1 MNQKDYGFTIVI
13 PLYRSELIIPDLL
26 KRLESLSISEPWNVV
41 FVDDGSPD
49 NTYNTIKYM
58 LQSSPINAIL
68 VRHTRNYGEHNAV
81 LTGYRYASGE
91 YILNLDDDLQNPPEE
106 ALRMLQYA
114 RENNF
119 DVVYG
124 NYRSKKHAGWRN
136 IGSFF
141 ANLTAKFLLDINGTD
156 YLSSFRC
163 VSRHIAKNIAHYKG
177 PYVYIDGIL
186 SQLTSSI
193 SSLDVHHDERFVG
206 ESSYNMRRLVRL
218 WLVILTGFSLMPL
231 RIAILVGI
239 STAII
244 GASGLVYAVISNIF
258 DKHQVPGW
266 TSIISSILFFGGI
279 QCLLLG
285 VVGEYFGRIYLA
297 ISGKPQSLVRSI
309 DSFNSP
315 SLQSISRDLTA

>member
-1 MNQKDYGFTIVI
+1 MTTKNYKFSIVI
-13 PLYRSELIIPDLL
+13 PLYRSELIIPSLL
-26 KRLESLSISEPWNVV
+26 NRLENLSNLEDWNVV

-49 NTYNTIKYM
+49 NTYQTIKSM
-58 LQSSPINAIL
+58 LRTSPINAIL

-81 LTGYRYASGE
+81 LTGYRYANGE
-91 YILNLDDDLQNPPEE
+91 YVLNLDDDLQNPPEE
-106 ALRMLQYA
+106 ALRMLDYA
-114 RENNF
+114 RENNY

-124 NYRSKKHAGWRN
+124 NYLAKQHAGWRN
-136 IGSFF
+136 LGSLF
-141 ANLTAKFLLDINGTD
+141 ANLTAKFLLDINGTE

-193 SSLDVHHDERFVG
+193 TSLDVHHDERYEG
-206 ESSYNMRRLVRL
+206 ESGYNIRRLIRL

-231 RIAILVGI
+231 RIAILIGI
-239 STAII
+239 ATATLG
-244 GASGLVYAVISNIF
+244 GAGLAYTLISNIF
-258 DKHQVPGW
+258 DKHQVAGW

-285 VVGEYFGRIYLA
+285 VVGEYIGRIYLA

-309 DSFNSP
+309 DSFNNSH
-315 SLQSISRDLTA
+315 D

>member
-1 MNQKDYGFTIVI
+1 MNEKKYKFSIVI
-13 PLYRSELIIPDLL
+13 PLYRSELNVSYLL
-26 KRLESLSISEPWNVV
+26 KRLENLPTSESWNVV

-49 NTYNTIKYM
+49 NTYLNIKVL
-58 LQSSPINAIL
+58 LQTSPINAIL

-81 LTGYRYASGE
+81 LTGYRYASGD

-124 NYRSKKHAGWRN
+124 RYRNKKHATWRN
-136 IGSFF
+136 TGSLF
-141 ANLTAKFLLDINGTD
+141 ANLTAKFLLDINGTE

-163 VSRHIAKNIAHYKG
+163 VNLLISKNITQYKG
-177 PYVYIDGIL
+177 PYVYIDGII

-193 SSLDVHHDERFVG
+193 SSIDVNHDERYVG
-206 ESSYNMRRLVRL
+206 KSNYNIRRLVRL

-231 RIAILVGI
+231 RVTILIGI
-239 STAII
+239 FTALL
-244 GASGLVYAVISNIF
+244 GGSGLVYTLIINIY
-258 DKHQVPGW
+258 DKNHTPGW
-266 TSIISSILFFGGI
+266 TSIISAILFFGGI

-285 VVGEYFGRIYLA
+285 VLGEYIGRIYLA
-297 ISGKPQSLVRSI
+297 MSGKPQSLVRSI
-309 DSFNSP
+309 DSFN
-315 SLQSISRDLTA
+315 

>member
-1 MNQKDYGFTIVI
+1 MSHKDYNFTIVI
-13 PLYRSELIIPDLL
+13 PLYRSESSIPYLL
-26 KRLESLSISEPWNVV
+26 NRLENLPTSKLWNVV

-49 NTYNTIKYM
+49 NTFKTIKTL
-58 LQSSPINAIL
+58 LQHSPINAIL

-106 ALRMLQYA
+106 ALRMLQHA
-114 RENNF
+114 QDNNF

-124 NYRSKKHAGWRN
+124 NYRSKKHSIWRN
-136 IGSFF
+136 TGSFF

-163 VSRHIAKNIAHYKG
+163 VSLLMAKSIAHYKG

-193 SSLDVHHDERFVG
+193 SSIDVHHDERYVG
-206 ESSYNMRRLVRL
+206 ESNYNMRRLIRL

-231 RIAILVGI
+231 RIAILIGI
-239 STAII
+239 SSAFI
-244 GASGLVYAVISNIF
+244 GASGLIYTLIINIL
-258 DKHQVPGW
+258 DRNQVPGW

-285 VVGEYFGRIYLA
+285 ALGEYIGRIYLA
-297 ISGKPQSLVRSI
+297 MSGKPQSLVRSI
-309 DSFNSP
+309 DSFN
-315 SLQSISRDLTA
+315 

>member
-1 MNQKDYGFTIVI
+1 MSIKEYKFTIVI
-13 PLYRSELIIPDLL
+13 PLYRSKSSIPYLI
-26 KRLESLSISEPWNVV
+26 KRLEKLPTSEFWNVV

-49 NTYNTIKYM
+49 NTFQTIKIL
-58 LQSSPINAIL
+58 LQNSPINAIL

-91 YILNLDDDLQNPPEE
+91 YVLNLDDDLQNPPEE

-114 RENNF
+114 RDNNF

-124 NYRSKKHAGWRN
+124 NYRSKKHSIWRN
-136 IGSFF
+136 TGSLF

-163 VSRHIAKNIAHYKG
+163 VSLLMAKSIAHYKG

-193 SSLDVHHDERFVG
+193 SSIDVHHDERYVG
-206 ESSYNMRRLVRL
+206 ESNYNMRRLIRL

-231 RIAILVGI
+231 RIAILIGI
-239 STAII
+239 STAFI
-244 GASGLVYAVISNIF
+244 GASGLIYALVINIL

-285 VVGEYFGRIYLA
+285 ALGEYIGRIYLA
-297 ISGKPQSLVRSI
+297 MSGKPQSLVRSI
-309 DSFNSP
+309 DNFN
-315 SLQSISRDLTA
+315 

>member
-1 MNQKDYGFTIVI
+1 MSIKEYKFTIVI
-13 PLYRSELIIPDLL
+13 PLYRSESSIPYLI
-26 KRLESLSISEPWNVV
+26 KRLEKLPTSEFWNVV

-49 NTYNTIKYM
+49 NTFQTIKVL
-58 LQSSPINAIL
+58 LQNSPINAIL

-91 YILNLDDDLQNPPEE
+91 YVLNLDDDLQNPPEE

-114 RENNF
+114 RDNNF

-124 NYRSKKHAGWRN
+124 NYRSKKHSIWRN
-136 IGSFF
+136 TGSLF

-163 VSRHIAKNIAHYKG
+163 VSLLMAKSIAHYKG

-193 SSLDVHHDERFVG
+193 SSIDVHHDERYVG
-206 ESSYNMRRLVRL
+206 ESNYNMRRLIRL

-231 RIAILVGI
+231 RIAILIGI
-239 STAII
+239 STAFI
-244 GASGLVYAVISNIF
+244 GASGLIYALVINIL

-285 VVGEYFGRIYLA
+285 ALGEYIGRIYLA
-297 ISGKPQSLVRSI
+297 MSGKPQSLVRSI
-309 DSFNSP
+309 DNFN
-315 SLQSISRDLTA
+315 

>member
-1 MNQKDYGFTIVI
+1 MNKKDYDFTIVI
-13 PLYRSELIIPDLL
+13 PLYRSELNIPYLL
-26 KRLESLSISEPWNVV
+26 QRLESLPTSESWNVV

-49 NTYNTIKYM
+49 NTYQTIKILM
-58 LQSSPINAIL
+58 QNSPINAIL
-68 VRHTRNYGEHNAV
+68 VRHARNFGEHNAV
-81 LTGYRYASGE
+81 LTGYRYASGN

-114 RENNF
+114 RENSF

-124 NYRSKKHAGWRN
+124 KYIDKKHTTWRN
-136 IGSFF
+136 TGSFF
-141 ANLTAKFLLDINGTD
+141 ANQTAKFLLDINGTE

-163 VSRHIAKNIAHYKG
+163 VSLLIAKNVSEYKG

-193 SSLDVHHDERFVG
+193 SSIDVHHDERYAG
-206 ESSYNMRRLVRL
+206 ESNYNMRRLIRL

-231 RIAILVGI
+231 RIAILIGV
-239 STAII
+239 STALI
-244 GASGLVYAVISNIF
+244 GASGLVYALVINIF
-258 DKHQVPGW
+258 DRYQVPGW
-266 TSIISSILFFGGI
+266 TSIISAILFFGGI

-285 VVGEYFGRIYLA
+285 VLGEYIGRIYLA

-309 DSFNSP
+309 DCFN
-315 SLQSISRDLTA
+315 

>member
-1 MNQKDYGFTIVI
+1 MIKKEYDFTIVI
-13 PLYRSELIIPDLL
+13 PLYKSESSIPYLL
-26 KRLESLSISEPWNVV
+26 NRLESLSTSQLWNVV

-49 NTYNTIKYM
+49 DTFNKIKSL
-58 LQSSPINAIL
+58 LQNSPINATL

-81 LTGYRYASGE
+81 LTGYRYATGD
-91 YILNLDDDLQNPPEE
+91 YVLNLDDDLQNPPEE

-114 RENNF
+114 RDNHY

-124 NYRSKKHAGWRN
+124 NYRTKKHSVWRN
-136 IGSFF
+136 TGSLF
-141 ANLTAKFLLDINGTD
+141 ANLTAKFLLDINGTE

-163 VSRHIAKNIAHYKG
+163 VSHLMAKNIAHYKG

-193 SSLDVHHDERFVG
+193 SSIDVHHDERYIG
-206 ESSYNMRRLVRL
+206 ESNYNVRRLIRL

-231 RIAILVGI
+231 RIAILIGI
-239 STAII
+239 STALL
-244 GASGLVYAVISNIF
+244 GASGLIYTLFANIY

-285 VVGEYFGRIYLA
+285 ALGEYIGRIYLA
-297 ISGKPQSLVRSI
+297 MSGKPQSLVRSI
-309 DSFNSP
+309 DSFN
-315 SLQSISRDLTA
+315 

>member
-1 MNQKDYGFTIVI
+1 MSIKEYKFTIVI
-13 PLYRSELIIPDLL
+13 PLYRSESSIPYLI
-26 KRLESLSISEPWNVV
+26 KRLEKLPTSEFWNVV

-49 NTYNTIKYM
+49 NTFQTIKVL
-58 LQSSPINAIL
+58 LQNSPINAIL

-91 YILNLDDDLQNPPEE
+91 YVLNLDDDLQNPPEE

-114 RENNF
+114 RDNNF

-124 NYRSKKHAGWRN
+124 NYRSKKHSIWRN
-136 IGSFF
+136 TGSLF

-163 VSRHIAKNIAHYKG
+163 VSLLMAKSIAHYIG

-193 SSLDVHHDERFVG
+193 SSIDVHHDERYVG
-206 ESSYNMRRLVRL
+206 ESNYNMRRLIRL

-231 RIAILVGI
+231 RIAILIGI
-239 STAII
+239 STAFI
-244 GASGLVYAVISNIF
+244 GASGLIYALVINIL

-285 VVGEYFGRIYLA
+285 ALGEYIGRIYLA
-297 ISGKPQSLVRSI
+297 MSGKPQSLVRSI
-309 DSFNSP
+309 DNFN
-315 SLQSISRDLTA
+315 

>member
-1 MNQKDYGFTIVI
+1 MKNKNYNFTIVI
-13 PLYRSELIIPDLL
+13 PLYRSESSIPFLL
-26 KRLESLSISEPWNVV
+26 KRLENLHTNQPWNVV

-49 NTYNTIKYM
+49 NTYQMIKTL
-58 LQSSPINAIL
+58 LQNSPLNAIL

-81 LTGYRYASGE
+81 LTGYRYATGE

-106 ALRMLQYA
+106 ALRMLQHA

-124 NYRSKKHAGWRN
+124 NYKNKKHSLWRN
-136 IGSFF
+136 TGSLF

-163 VSRHIAKNIAHYKG
+163 VSLLMAKSIAHYKG

-186 SQLTSSI
+186 SQLTASI
-193 SSLDVHHDERFVG
+193 SSIDVHHDERYVG
-206 ESSYNMRRLVRL
+206 KSNYNMRRLIRL

-231 RIAILVGI
+231 RIAILIGI
-239 STAII
+239 STALI
-244 GASGLVYAVISNIF
+244 GASGLVYTLISNLLESR
-258 DKHQVPGW
+258 QVPGW

-285 VVGEYFGRIYLA
+285 VIGEYIGRIYLA
-297 ISGKPQSLVRSI
+297 MSGKPQSLVRSI
-309 DSFNSP
+309 DSF
-315 SLQSISRDLTA
+315 D

>member
-1 MNQKDYGFTIVI
+1 MIKQEYDFTIVI
-13 PLYRSELIIPDLL
+13 PLFKSESSIPYLL
-26 KRLESLSISEPWNVV
+26 QRLETLATTELWNVV

-49 NTYNTIKYM
+49 GTFDKIKTL
-58 LQSSPINAIL
+58 LQDSSINAIL
-68 VRHTRNYGEHNAV
+68 VRHTRNFGEHNAV
-81 LTGYRYASGE
+81 LTGYRYASGD

-106 ALRMLQYA
+106 ALRMLQHA
-114 RENNF
+114 RDYKF

-124 NYRSKKHAGWRN
+124 NYRTKKHSVWRN
-136 IGSFF
+136 TGSLF
-141 ANLTAKFLLDINGTD
+141 ANLTAKFLLDINGTE

-163 VSRHIAKNIAHYKG
+163 VSLLMAKSIAHYKG

-193 SSLDVHHDERFVG
+193 SSIDVHHDERFIG
-206 ESSYNMRRLVRL
+206 ESNYNIRRLVRL

-231 RIAILVGI
+231 RIAILIGL
-239 STAII
+239 STALI
-244 GASGLVYAVISNIF
+244 GASGLVYTLFLTFF

-285 VVGEYFGRIYLA
+285 ALGEYIGRIYLA
-297 ISGKPQSLVRSI
+297 MSGKPQSLVRSI
-309 DSFNSP
+309 DSFN
-315 SLQSISRDLTA
+315 

>member
-1 MNQKDYGFTIVI
+1 MNQKNYDFSIVI
-13 PLYRSELIIPDLL
+13 PLYRSESIIPNLL
-26 KRLESLSISEPWNVV
+26 KRLESLSTSEPWNVV

-49 NTYNTIKYM
+49 NTYQTIKSM
-58 LQSSPINAIL
+58 LQKSSLNAIL
-68 VRHTRNYGEHNAV
+68 IRHTRNYGEHNAV
-81 LTGYRYASGE
+81 LTGYRYANGD
-91 YILNLDDDLQNPPEE
+91 YVLNLDDDLQNPPEE
-106 ALRMLQYA
+106 ALRMLKYA
-114 RENNF
+114 RANDF

-124 NYRSKKHAGWRN
+124 NYRSKKHANWRN
-136 IGSFF
+136 IGSLF
-141 ANLTAKFLLDINGTD
+141 ANLTAKFLLDINGTE

-193 SSLDVHHDERFVG
+193 SSLDVHHDERFTG
-206 ESSYNMRRLVRL
+206 DSNYNMRRLIRL

-231 RIAILVGI
+231 RIAILIGI
-239 STAII
+239 LTAML
-244 GASGLVYAVISNIF
+244 GTSGLVYALISNIF
-258 DKHQVPGW
+258 DSHQIPGW

-285 VVGEYFGRIYLA
+285 VIGEYIGRIYLA

-309 DSFNSP
+309 DNFDSP
-315 SLQSISRDLTA
+315 SLMFLPSD

>member
-1 MNQKDYGFTIVI
+1 MSIKEYNFTIVI
-13 PLYRSELIIPDLL
+13 PLYRSESSIPYLI
-26 KRLESLSISEPWNVV
+26 KRLENLPTSEFWNVV

-49 NTYNTIKYM
+49 NTFQTIKVL
-58 LQSSPINAIL
+58 LQNSPINAIL

-91 YILNLDDDLQNPPEE
+91 YVLNLDDDLQNPPEE

-114 RENNF
+114 RDNNF

-124 NYRSKKHAGWRN
+124 NYRSKKHSIWRN
-136 IGSFF
+136 TGSLF

-163 VSRHIAKNIAHYKG
+163 VSLLMAKSIAHYKG

-193 SSLDVHHDERFVG
+193 SSIDVHHDERYVG
-206 ESSYNMRRLVRL
+206 ESNYNMRRLIRL

-231 RIAILVGI
+231 RIAILIGI
-239 STAII
+239 STAFI
-244 GASGLVYAVISNIF
+244 GASGLIYALVINIL

-285 VVGEYFGRIYLA
+285 ALGEYIGRIYLA
-297 ISGKPQSLVRSI
+297 MSGKPQSLVRSI
-309 DSFNSP
+309 DNF
-315 SLQSISRDLTA
+315 T

>member
-1 MNQKDYGFTIVI
+1 MNNKEYSFSIVI
-13 PLYRSELIIPDLL
+13 PLYRSESSIPYLI
-26 KRLESLSISEPWNVV
+26 KRLENLPTSEIWNVV

-49 NTYNTIKYM
+49 NTFQTIKTL
-58 LQSSPINAIL
+58 LQNSPIDAIL

-114 RENNF
+114 RENKF

-124 NYRSKKHAGWRN
+124 NYRSKKHSLWRN
-136 IGSFF
+136 FGSLF
-141 ANLTAKFLLDINGTD
+141 ANLTAKFLLDMNGTD

-163 VSRHIAKNIAHYKG
+163 VNLLMAKNIVHYKG

-193 SSLDVHHDERFVG
+193 SSIDVHHDERYVG
-206 ESSYNMRRLVRL
+206 ESNYNMRRLIRL

-231 RIAILVGI
+231 RIAIVIGI
-239 STAII
+239 STALI
-244 GASGLVYAVISNIF
+244 GASGLIYTLIINIL
-258 DKHQVPGW
+258 DNHQVPGW

-285 VVGEYFGRIYLA
+285 ALGEYIGRIYLA
-297 ISGKPQSLVRSI
+297 MSGKPQSLVRSI
-309 DSFNSP
+309 ESFN
-315 SLQSISRDLTA
+315 

>member
-1 MNQKDYGFTIVI
+1 MINKEYDFTIVI
-13 PLYRSELIIPDLL
+13 PLYKSESSIPYLL
-26 KRLESLSISEPWNVV
+26 NRLESLSTTQLWNVV

-49 NTYNTIKYM
+49 NTFNKIKFL

-81 LTGYRYASGE
+81 LTGYRYANGD
-91 YILNLDDDLQNPPEE
+91 YVLNLDDDLQNPPEE

-114 RENNF
+114 RDNNY
-119 DVVYG
+119 DVIYG
-124 NYRSKKHAGWRN
+124 NYRTKKHSVWRN
-136 IGSFF
+136 TGSLF
-141 ANLTAKFLLDINGTD
+141 ANLTAKFLLDINGTE

-163 VSRHIAKNIAHYKG
+163 VSQLMDKNIAHYKG

-186 SQLTSSI
+186 SQLTTSI
-193 SSLDVHHDERFVG
+193 SSIDVHHDERFIG
-206 ESSYNMRRLVRL
+206 ESNYNVRRLIRL

-231 RIAILVGI
+231 RIAILIGS
-239 STAII
+239 STALL
-244 GASGLVYAVISNIF
+244 GASGLVYTLIVNIY

-285 VVGEYFGRIYLA
+285 ALGEYIGRIYLA
-297 ISGKPQSLVRSI
+297 MSGKPQSLVRSI
-309 DSFNSP
+309 DSFN
-315 SLQSISRDLTA
+315 

>member
-1 MNQKDYGFTIVI
+1 MNNKEYNFTIVI
-13 PLYRSELIIPDLL
+13 PLYRSESSIPYLL
-26 KRLESLSISEPWNVV
+26 KRLENLPTSELWNVV

-49 NTYNTIKYM
+49 KTFETIKT
-58 LQSSPINAIL
+58 LLHNSPINAIL

-124 NYRSKKHAGWRN
+124 NYMSKKHSIWRN
-136 IGSFF
+136 TGSIF
-141 ANLTAKFLLDINGTD
+141 ANLTAKFLLDINGTE

-163 VSRHIAKNIAHYKG
+163 VNLLMAKSIAHYKG

-193 SSLDVHHDERFVG
+193 SSIDVHHDERYVG
-206 ESSYNMRRLVRL
+206 ESNYNLRRLIRL

-231 RIAILVGI
+231 RIAVLIGI
-239 STAII
+239 STALI
-244 GASGLVYAVISNIF
+244 GASGLIYTLIS
-258 DKHQVPGW
+258 KK
-266 TSIISSILFFGGI
+266 L
-279 QCLLLG
+279 
-285 VVGEYFGRIYLA
+285 
-297 ISGKPQSLVRSI
+297 KP
-309 DSFNSP
+309 N
-315 SLQSISRDLTA
+315 

>member
-1 MNQKDYGFTIVI
+1 MNPKEYDFTIVI
-13 PLYRSELIIPDLL
+13 PLYRSESIIPDLL
-26 KRLESLSISEPWNVV
+26 ERLENLATTESWNVV

-49 NTYNTIKYM
+49 NTYQTIKNK
-58 LQSSPINAIL
+58 LEKSPLNALL

-81 LTGYRYASGE
+81 LTGYRYASGD
-91 YILNLDDDLQNPPEE
+91 YVLNLDDDLQNPPEE

-114 RENNF
+114 RDHDF

-136 IGSFF
+136 IGSLF
-141 ANLTAKFLLDINGTD
+141 ANVTAKFLLDFNGTE

-206 ESSYNMRRLVRL
+206 ESNYNMRRLIRL

-239 STAII
+239 STAML
-244 GASGLVYAVISNIF
+244 GASGLVYALISNIF
-258 DKHQVPGW
+258 DRHQVPGW

-285 VVGEYFGRIYLA
+285 VVGEYIGRIYLA

-309 DSFNSP
+309 DSFDS
-315 SLQSISRDLTA
+315 STLLTLPRNLNP

>member
-1 MNQKDYGFTIVI
+1 MNQEKYGFTIVI
-13 PLYRSELIIPDLL
+13 PLYRSESSIPDLI
-26 KRLESLSISEPWNVV
+26 KRLENLSIVESWNVV

-49 NTYNTIKYM
+49 NTYQAIKNI
-58 LQSSPINAIL
+58 LQNSPLNAIL

-81 LTGYRYASGE
+81 LTGYRHASGE

-114 RENNF
+114 RDNNF

-124 NYRSKKHAGWRN
+124 NYRSKKHANWRN
-136 IGSFF
+136 IGSLF
-141 ANLTAKFLLDINGTD
+141 ANNTAKFLLDINGTE

-163 VSRHIAKNIAHYKG
+163 VSFHIAKNIADYKG

-193 SSLDVHHDERFVG
+193 SSLDVQHDERFIG
-206 ESSYNMRRLVRL
+206 ESSYNMRRLIRL

-231 RIAILVGI
+231 RITILIGI
-239 STAII
+239 SSALL
-244 GASGLVYAVISNIF
+244 GASGLGYALISSIF
-258 DKHQVPGW
+258 EKNQTPGW
-266 TSIISSILFFGGI
+266 TSLISSILFFGGI

-285 VVGEYFGRIYLA
+285 VVGEYIGRIYLA

-309 DSFNSP
+309 DGFNS
-315 SLQSISRDLTA
+315 SIS

>member
-1 MNQKDYGFTIVI
+1 MNHKDYNFTIVI
-13 PLYRSELIIPDLL
+13 PLYRSESSIPYLL
-26 KRLESLSISEPWNVV
+26 KRLENLPTTKLWNVV

-49 NTYNTIKYM
+49 NTFETIKTL
-58 LQSSPINAIL
+58 LQHSPINAIL

-106 ALRMLQYA
+106 ALRMLQHA
-114 RENNF
+114 QENNF

-124 NYRSKKHAGWRN
+124 NYRSKKHSIWRN
-136 IGSFF
+136 TGSLF

-163 VSRHIAKNIAHYKG
+163 ISLLMAKSIAYYKG
-177 PYVYIDGIL
+177 PYVYIDGML

-193 SSLDVHHDERFVG
+193 SSIDVHHDERYAG
-206 ESSYNMRRLVRL
+206 ESNYNMRRLIRL

-231 RIAILVGI
+231 RIAILIGI
-239 STAII
+239 STALI
-244 GASGLVYAVISNIF
+244 GASGLIYTLIINII
-258 DKHQVPGW
+258 DRHQVPGW

-285 VVGEYFGRIYLA
+285 ALGEYIGRIYLA

-309 DSFNSP
+309 DSFN
-315 SLQSISRDLTA
+315 

>member
-1 MNQKDYGFTIVI
+1 MSHKDYDFTIVI
-13 PLYRSELIIPDLL
+13 PLYRSESSIPYLL
-26 KRLESLSISEPWNVV
+26 NRLENLPTSKLWNVV

-49 NTYNTIKYM
+49 NTFETIKTL
-58 LQSSPINAIL
+58 LQHSPINAIL

-106 ALRMLQYA
+106 ALRMLQHA
-114 RENNF
+114 QDNNF

-124 NYRSKKHAGWRN
+124 NYRSKKHSIWRN
-136 IGSFF
+136 TGSFF

-163 VSRHIAKNIAHYKG
+163 VSLLMAKSIAHYKG

-193 SSLDVHHDERFVG
+193 SSIDVHHDERYVG
-206 ESSYNMRRLVRL
+206 ESNYNMRRLIRL

-231 RIAILVGI
+231 RIAILIGI
-239 STAII
+239 SSAFI
-244 GASGLVYAVISNIF
+244 GASGLIYTLIINIL
-258 DKHQVPGW
+258 DRNQVPGW

-285 VVGEYFGRIYLA
+285 ALGEYIGRIYLA
-297 ISGKPQSLVRSI
+297 MSGKPQSLVRSI
-309 DSFNSP
+309 DSFN
-315 SLQSISRDLTA
+315 

>member
-1 MNQKDYGFTIVI
+1 MNKKEYNFSIVI
-13 PLYRSELIIPDLL
+13 PLYRSELNIPYLL
-26 KRLESLSISEPWNVV
+26 QRLENLPTSEPWNVV

-49 NTYNTIKYM
+49 NTYQTIKDLM
-58 LQSSPINAIL
+58 QNSPIHAIL
-68 VRHTRNYGEHNAV
+68 VRHARNFGEHNAV
-81 LTGYRYASGE
+81 LTGYRYASGD

-106 ALRMLQYA
+106 VLRMLQYA

-124 NYRSKKHAGWRN
+124 KYKSKKHASWRN
-136 IGSFF
+136 TGSLF
-141 ANLTAKFLLDINGTD
+141 ANLTAKFLLDINGTE

-163 VSRHIAKNIAHYKG
+163 VSLLIAKNITHYKG

-193 SSLDVHHDERFVG
+193 SSIDVNHDERYVG
-206 ESSYNMRRLVRL
+206 KSNYNIRRLIRL

-231 RIAILVGI
+231 RIAILIGI
-239 STAII
+239 STALI
-244 GASGLVYAVISNIF
+244 GASGLIYALITSIYDRF
-258 DKHQVPGW
+258 QIPGW
-266 TSIISSILFFGGI
+266 TSIISAILFFGGI

-285 VVGEYFGRIYLA
+285 VLGEYIGRIYLA

-309 DSFNSP
+309 DSFNS
-315 SLQSISRDLTA
+315 